1 MEYTKVALRGETKRT
16 ALAPKNKQ
24 LGIVTTKAVN
34 LEIEETKNFGIFLL
48 QSIVQF
54 NNGDWGQTC
63 EEDKEANDYDLAEL
77 KEDRNG
83 RIIASYERDGFR
95 KIWIIRNIVDE
106 TGTQKLTVMF
116 PEEY

>member
-1 MEYTKVALRGETKRT
+1 MTST
-16 ALAPKNKQ
+16 AEKKQ

-54 NNGDWGQTC
+54 NNGNWGQTC
-63 EEDKEANDYDLAEL
+63 EEDKEMNDYDLAEL
-77 KEDRNG
+77 KQG
-83 RIIASYERDGFR
+83 RQGRVLASYARDGFR
-95 KIWIIRNIVDE
+95 KIWIIRSIVDE
-106 TGTQKLTVMF
+106 AGTQMLTVMF

>member
-1 MEYTKVALRGETKRT
+1 MTNLT
-16 ALAPKNKQ
+16 KNKQ

-54 NNGDWGQTC
+54 NNGNWGQTC
-63 EEDKEANDYDLAEL
+63 EEDKESNDYDLAEL
-77 KEDRNG
+77 KEGRNG

-106 TGTQKLTVMF
+106 TGTQMLTVMF